1 MNKNIVM
8 LLAALMSL
16 SAGETVFARSKKAKE
31 HKHHGGYKRHNAH
44 EKRRDRAMLMEQYR
58 AMRQVELE
66 RAMEAGK
73 FADLYKSPAW
83 GVASLFHDKK
93 WELSVNADYSY
104 ACDAYGSSGG
114 GSNSNVTRLAFG
126 EAPIRLQDILLASR
140 LVAQNAAGVAELDP
154 SIAPGAGAGAVAVAV
169 PPQNTTYLNRTAND
183 IVTLVGKV
191 ESYGVNLCLARY
203 VVANNISIGMD
214 MPILYKRN
222 RLNAEYDFTLQNPL
236 SNSVLSAQFNAAD
249 IVAIAPI
256 GPAAAAAA
264 ARNAALAIGNA
275 RAAFLNRYGNNPQ
288 RYLKDILAAKG
299 INELGGSA
307 AGLGDVS
314 MFVSGHIDSA
324 HFDKLVVGARWQA
337 PTGKKQSMN
346 KLWSPDLGNGGFT
359 ELSVFG
365 NALVS
370 YKKYCNPH
378 ISLSAG
384 CSLPAH
390 VDRRV
395 PKVFDIVGTA
405 AGVGHGV
412 NTLANGQNLA
422 FGDRITLAAG
432 NSIKALDSL
441 VPNFGDT
448 VSRVRIVRG
457 GEVKMRLG
465 NMVERFVSR
474 RGFLDV
480 FYDFR
485 AKMKDLVSG
494 LSANDYDVESVRRY
508 SNQLE
513 HRFGFDYSYQFDATT
528 RMRLGTR
535 YTVAGMNVPKTFNIA
550 GSLNYDF

>member
-1 MNKNIVM
+1 MNKNVVM
-8 LLAALMSL
+8 LLAALISL
-16 SAGETVFARSKKAKE
+16 SAGETVLARSKKAKE
-31 HKHHGGYKRHNAH
+31 LKHQGGHKRHDAN

-58 AMRQVELE
+58 AMHQVELE
-66 RAMEAGK
+66 RAMAAGQ

-83 GVASLFHDKK
+83 GVESLFHDKK
-93 WELSVNADYSY
+93 WELSVNAGYSY
-104 ACDAYGSSGG
+104 ACDSYGSSGG
-114 GSNSNVTRLAFG
+114 GSNSNVTRLTFG
-126 EAPIRLQDILLASR
+126 DQAIKLQDILLASR
-140 LVAQNAAGVAELDP
+140 LVAQNAPGVTQRDIFFGSPVVAGV
-154 SIAPGAGAGAVAVAV
+154 VAALG
-169 PPQNTTYLNRTAND
+169 NTQYLSLTANN
-183 IVTLVGKV
+183 TLTLIGKA
-191 ESYGVNLCLARY
+191 ESYGLELALSRYFFSNNLSVGIDLP
-203 VVANNISIGMD
+203 VV
-214 MPILYKRN
+214 YKRN
-222 RLNAEYDFTLQNPL
+222 KLNINYDFPAQN
-236 SNSVLSAQFNAAD
+236 
-249 IVAIAPI
+249 
-256 GPAAAAAA
+256 
-264 ARNAALAIGNA
+264 ALAGSIYNLDVPVLPVAGAPAGGVNY
-275 RAAFLNRYGNNPQ
+275 AFLSRYGNNPQ

-314 MFVSGHIDSA
+314 MFVSGHINSA
-324 HFDKLVVGARWQA
+324 HFDKLVVGARWQV
-337 PTGKKQSMN
+337 PTGKKQSMS

-395 PKVFDIVGTA
+395 PVLVDVKVP
-405 AGVGHGV
+405 AGPAPV
-412 NTLANGQNLA
+412 NTLAGGQNLA
-422 FGDRITLAAG
+422 FGDRIRLDGQAISAM
-432 NSIKALDSL
+432 DSL
-441 VPNFGDT
+441 IPNFGDT

-465 NMVERFVSR
+465 NMIERFGSQ

-494 LSANDYDVESVRRY
+494 LAAESYDVESVRRY

-535 YTVAGMNVPKTFNIA
+535 YTVAGMNVPKTFDIA